1 MSDSW
6 PEKVC
11 TRFSDFMSKIIA
23 CASHA
28 PVTKVPGC
36 FGLIASDITSPL
48 CPLKVDFAFPV
59 FTSQRMHDMSPGAVR
74 AGGGGWV
81 RRAGWRGTPARGTP
95 GRGRG
100 AQKAAPK
107 AAAAARAR
115 APDEVRISV
124 FSMKRQHER

>member
-28 PVTKVPGC
+28 PVKVPGC
-36 FGLIASDITSPL
+36 FGLIASDIPSPL

-59 FTSQRMHDMSPGAVR
+59 SRPNGCTPGRLVR
-74 AGGGGWV
+74 CGRGGRRVGAAGGVERHARARYAGAGAGRAKGGAKGGGG
-81 RRAGWRGTPARGTP
+81 
-95 GRGRG
+95 
-100 AQKAAPK
+100 
-107 AAAAARAR
+107 ARAR
-115 APDEVRISV
+115 APDDVRISV